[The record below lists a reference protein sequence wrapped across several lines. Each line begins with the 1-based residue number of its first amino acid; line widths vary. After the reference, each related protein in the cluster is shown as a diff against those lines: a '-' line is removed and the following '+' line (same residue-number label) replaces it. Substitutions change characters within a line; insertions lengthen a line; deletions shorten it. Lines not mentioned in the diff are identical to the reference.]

1 MGTTTSKILRMVFST
16 QNGSTFTVTLPQ
28 PREDLTAAEVETVMD
43 QIVSDNIFTTTGGDL
58 TGKRDIKIVDTTTT
72 DLFDPAVA

>member
-16 QNGSTFTVTLPQ
+16 QSGSTFTITLPE
-28 PREDLTAAEVETVMD
+28 PREDLTAAEVD
-43 QIVSDNIFTTTGGDL
+43 QIISNNIFTTTGGDL

-72 DLFDPAVA
+72 DLFNPAVA